1 MEVTAEVKADRE
13 LNLEGLSC
21 PVPIVMTSETV
32 KKMKEGEI
40 LKVTATDPGFERDV
54 WNWSRQTKNE
64 LLKVVKENGK
74 TVAYIK
80 KTSQGKEP
88 SLWYW
93 IKFHSLGVKLHL
105 RLILLKLNPFIRKPD
120 HFITFVAIS
129 EGTRAEKFLKGKF
142 GSVLI
147 PVPDEID
154 PRCGVVLAVK
164 GEQKAKEL
172 YEELRR
178 EGFGVEAIYRKEG
191 DRYVKVYPVS
201 DA

>member
-1 MEVTAEVKADRE
+1 MEADKE

-40 LKVTATDPGFERDV
+40 LKVIATDPGFERDL
-54 WNWSRQTKNE
+54 WNWAKQTKNE
-64 LLKVVKENGK
+64 IIDIRKNGTK
-74 TVAYIK
+74 TEAYIRK
-80 KTSQGKEP
+80 VSSSKDP

-105 RLILLKLNPFIRKPD
+105 KMFLLELNPFVQKPD
-120 HFITFVAIS
+120 HYITFVAIS
-129 EGTRAEKFLKGKF
+129 EGTRAEKYLKGKEKAT
-142 GSVLI
+142 LL

-164 GEQKAKEL
+164 GFEKAKRIYDIL
-172 YEELRR
+172 LK
-178 EGFGVEAIYRKEG
+178 EGFGVEAIYRRKGKTYEKIYPIKE
-191 DRYVKVYPVS
+191 
-201 DA
+201 

>member
-1 MEVTAEVKADRE
+1 MKAVGEKIKVDKE
-13 LNLEGLSC
+13 LDLTGLSC

-32 KKMKEGEI
+32 KKMREGEV
-40 LKVTATDPGFERDV
+40 LKVTSTDPGFERDI
-54 WNWSRQTKNE
+54 WNWSKQTKNE
-64 LLKVVKENGK
+64 LIKVEKENGK
-74 TVAYIK
+74 VVAYIR
-80 KTSQGKEP
+80 KTYEGKEP

-105 RLILLKLNPFIRKPD
+105 RLWLLKLNPFVKKPD

-164 GEQKAKEL
+164 GKERAKEL
-172 YEELRR
+172 YDLLRR
-178 EGFGVEAIYRKEG
+178 KGFGVEAIYSKKNGEY
-191 DRYVKVYPVS
+191 DRIYP
-201 DA
+201 